1 MLNKKRKVR
10 FLNLSLKKN
19 LHKLS
24 LIKSITNVLDH
35 GIMVMGPEID
45 KFEKKIAKYCD
56 RKYAISTGSGTDA
69 LILAIKSLNLKPKDE
84 VITTSLSWIATANAI
99 SINGLKPVFADID
112 EDLNISPESIK
123 RLISKKTKAVVVVNY
138 TGKIA
143 NMDQVLK
150 ICKKNKL
157 FLIED
162 GSQSFGAK
170 YKGKINGSFGVVSA
184 ISHNPMKVFSAVGE
198 AGTVLTNSFK
208 IKKRLEMLRYNG
220 TVNKEICL
228 ESSLN
233 ARMDTV
239 QAAILI
245 YKLKYIKDIINKRK
259 KNARYY
265 SKHLKNIIDIP
276 YEKNYEY
283 DVYYT
288 YTIKAKDRDKL
299 KDYLFNKGIETKIHH
314 PLLMPEQPF
323 YKKGVKGEY
332 KNAKKLIKK
341 VLCLPI
347 HENLNEDDL
356 IYVVQNIKNFYR
368 KK

>member
-1 MLNKKRKVR
+1 
-10 FLNLSLKKN
+10 
-19 LHKLS
+19 
-24 LIKSITNVLDH
+24 
-35 GIMVMGPEID
+35 
-45 KFEKKIAKYCD
+45 
-56 RKYAISTGSGTDA
+56 
-69 LILAIKSLNLKPKDE
+69 
-84 VITTSLSWIATANAI
+84 
-99 SINGLKPVFADID
+99 
-112 EDLNISPESIK
+112 
-123 RLISKKTKAVVVVNY
+123 
-138 TGKIA
+138 
-143 NMDQVLK
+143 MDQVLK

-259 KNARYY
+259 KCQ
-265 SKHLKNIIDIP
+265 
-276 YEKNYEY
+276 
-283 DVYYT
+283 V
-288 YTIKAKDRDKL
+288 
-299 KDYLFNKGIETKIHH
+299 LF
-314 PLLMPEQPF
+314 
-323 YKKGVKGEY
+323 
-332 KNAKKLIKK
+332 
-341 VLCLPI
+341 
-347 HENLNEDDL
+347 
-356 IYVVQNIKNFYR
+356 
-368 KK
+368 

>member
-1 MLNKKRKVR
+1 
-10 FLNLSLKKN
+10 
-19 LHKLS
+19 
-24 LIKSITNVLDH
+24 
-35 GIMVMGPEID
+35 
-45 KFEKKIAKYCD
+45 
-56 RKYAISTGSGTDA
+56 
-69 LILAIKSLNLKPKDE
+69 
-84 VITTSLSWIATANAI
+84 
-99 SINGLKPVFADID
+99 
-112 EDLNISPESIK
+112 
-123 RLISKKTKAVVVVNY
+123 
-138 TGKIA
+138 
-143 NMDQVLK
+143 MDQVLK

-332 KNAKKLIKK
+332 KKM
-341 VLCLPI
+341 
-347 HENLNEDDL
+347 
-356 IYVVQNIKNFYR
+356 QKN
-368 KK
+368 